1 MGEDFLSSQILELNQ
16 NIARL
21 EQRVKKQS
29 EYKSSNPFIVLNA
42 ISPGETLF
50 IEYWS
55 SQGQGANNLPS
66 GNKVTLFSGSYLDN
80 NSTWLMT
87 TTRGGQEKP
96 RGEEKTSLLRKGL
109 LSRDR
114 IVTMEDIRA
123 ACQAAL
129 TDKARDIR
137 VRKVFETSTMPS
149 VGFVRTILVE
159 IVPEDIRANSEEEWM
174 FICEDLRLS
183 LESRSAANWP
193 FKIIVKK

>member
-1 MGEDFLSSQILELNQ
+1 
-16 NIARL
+16 L
-21 EQRVKKQS
+21 EQRIKKQS
-29 EYKSSNPFIVLNA
+29 ENKSSNPYIVLNA
-42 ISPGETLF
+42 LSPGETLF

-55 SQGQGANNLPS
+55 SLGKGANGLPS

-96 RGEEKTSLLRKGL
+96 GGEQKTNLLRKSL

-123 ACQAAL
+123 ACWAAM

-137 VRKVFETSTMPS
+137 VKKVFESSSMPS
-149 VGFVRTILVE
+149 NGFIRTISIE
-159 IVPEDIRANSEEEWM
+159 IVPLDIPANTGDEWTAA
-174 FICEDLRLS
+174 CEDLRLM

-193 FKIIVKK
+193 FKIQIKK